1 MLGRPAT
8 RIDLKMEDD
17 LQEYEDFRTQ
27 LALQKKFD
35 PNLTGGANSSH
46 ASSFQSGFNNS
57 S

>member
-57 S
+57 T